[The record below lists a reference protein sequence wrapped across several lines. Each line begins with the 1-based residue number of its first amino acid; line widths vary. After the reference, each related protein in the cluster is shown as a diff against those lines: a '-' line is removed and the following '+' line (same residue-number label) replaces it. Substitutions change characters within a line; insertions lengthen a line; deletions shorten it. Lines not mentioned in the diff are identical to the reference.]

1 MDWQRPLR
9 TRLLRVT
16 LLALLAD
23 LVSYVFVGFRLG
35 RGCWVKVTMIASG
48 LLKFCRCCALRLK
61 GESQVGIIMPIC
73 VSSEGRI
80 MPSCYH
86 LHDCLICLLVLAGMH
101 PVYLVVELLLES
113 FVQQRCA
120 C

>member
-48 LLKFCRCCALRLK
+48 LQIFRRFYALRLE
-61 GESQVGIIMPIC
+61 GRSQVGIIPIC
-73 VSSEGRI
+73 IYSEGRM
-80 MPSCYH
+80 MPCCTNFS
-86 LHDCLICLLVLAGMH
+86 
-101 PVYLVVELLLES
+101 
-113 FVQQRCA
+113 
-120 C
+120 